1 MRIHKSQ
8 NVDFAYDSSDLII
21 DHEGIRLE
29 AFKSFLND
37 QIIIK
42 EGNESK
48 YGPLKWASL
57 GYPILGFTKVGD
69 YRGLFEFDDK
79 GFTISD
85 QIHIFIV
92 KNKSE
97 IWNLSQIKSNNEF
110 SSW

>member
-48 YGPLKWASL
+48 YGPLK
-57 GYPILGFTKVGD
+57 
-69 YRGLFEFDDK
+69 
-79 GFTISD
+79 
-85 QIHIFIV
+85 
-92 KNKSE
+92 
-97 IWNLSQIKSNNEF
+97 
-110 SSW
+110 